1 MEYKIDEKRVYIC
14 RGIPASGKS
23 TWSKEFAHRFFKSV
37 VRLSND
43 DIRRMMGVYWVPTR
57 ETLVKKMKRDA
68 VRMALNAGYSVVVDD
83 MNLDPHQI
91 RSIIDAATN
100 GWNVY
105 TQRKHNDDT
114 LFILR
119 FINVDF
125 PIDVDIAINRDAN
138 RHGDEHIGEDVIR
151 HIHEAYHN
159 RIKPGESGPILYQTT
174 YLTYNTKAGEQ
185 KYHYGEIS
193 KELGMNPPEDLQ
205 IFPLYCDNKNEE

>member
-1 MEYKIDEKRVYIC
+1 
-14 RGIPASGKS
+14 
-23 TWSKEFAHRFFKSV
+23 
-37 VRLSND
+37 
-43 DIRRMMGVYWVPTR
+43 
-57 ETLVKKMKRDA
+57 VKKIKRDA

-119 FINVDF
+119 FINLDF

-151 HIHEAYHN
+151 HIYATYHN
-159 RIKPGESGPILYQTT
+159 RIKPGESGPIIYQTT

-205 IFPLYCDNKNEE
+205 IFPLYCDNKNKE